1 MNHRPFEDWLLA
13 EEPLTTDQK
22 TDLQDHLKT
31 CSSCTALAEVNLAL
45 RSKKSA
51 IPAPGFS
58 TRFQSKLAARRSVQ
72 RRRNF
77 WGIFILAAGAVGMLV
92 WLFFP
97 YLKWAYLSPMQL
109 FVTWISTLS
118 LIFTSLLAYGR
129 AGSVILRVASGF
141 IPVYFWVAVFAF
153 TGLFGLL
160 WVVSIRK
167 FANLYEGEK
176 L

>member
-13 EEPLTTDQK
+13 EEPLTSDQK

-45 RSKKSA
+45 RSKKTTM
-51 IPAPGFS
+51 PEPGFS
-58 TRFQSKLAARRSVQ
+58 ARFQSRLAARRSAQ
-72 RRRNF
+72 RLRNF
-77 WGIFILAAGAVGMLV
+77 WGIFILAVGAVGMML

-97 YLKWAYLSPMQL
+97 YFQWASLSPMEV
-109 FVTWISTLS
+109 FITWITTLS
-118 LIFTSLLAYGR
+118 LVFTSLLAYGR
-129 AGSVILRVASGF
+129 AGSVILRVASDF
-141 IPVYFWVAVFAF
+141 VPVYFWVAAF
-153 TGLFGLL
+153 TLTGLFGLL
-160 WVVSIRK
+160 WVGSIRK

>member
-22 TDLQDHLKT
+22 ADLQDHLKT
-31 CSSCTALAEVNLAL
+31 CSSCSALTEVNMAL

-51 IPAPGFS
+51 NPAPGFS
-58 TRFQSKLAARRSVQ
+58 TRFQSRLAARRSAQ
-72 RRRNF
+72 KRRNY
-77 WGIFILAAGAVGMLV
+77 WGIFILAVGAGGMLL
-92 WLFFP
+92 WLFLP
-97 YLKWAYLSPMQL
+97 YLKWATLSPMEV
-109 FVTWISTLS
+109 FIIWITTLS
-118 LIFTSLLAYGR
+118 LVFTSLLAYGR
-129 AGSVILRVASGF
+129 AGSVILRVASDF